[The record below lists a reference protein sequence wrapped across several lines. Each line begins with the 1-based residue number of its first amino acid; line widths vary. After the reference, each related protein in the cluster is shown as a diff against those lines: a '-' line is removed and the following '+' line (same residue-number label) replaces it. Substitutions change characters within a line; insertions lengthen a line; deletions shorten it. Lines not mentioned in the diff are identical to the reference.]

1 MKIEQFHNKNQF
13 LITDDDN
20 MVGYEELCKLNEKI
34 YVEFRD
40 KKNV

>member
-13 LITDDDN
+13 LITD
-20 MVGYEELCKLNEKI
+20 NEKI

>member
-13 LITDDDN
+13 LIT
-20 MVGYEELCKLNEKI
+20 EELCKLNEKT

-40 KKNV
+40 KKNA